1 MADKITNFD
10 FLRREPKF
18 YIFADAAIMADK
30 LLPVDI
36 ISSVIRCRQ
45 AMELAI
51 KWMYSVDEA
60 LSMPYQTTL
69 DTLLKN
75 SDFRELIG
83 NNQLWEQMDFIR
95 RLGNRAVHESK
106 NVSREQAELCLH
118 NLWRFLQF
126 VMYHYSN
133 EHSFNDKF
141 DNELY
146 AAAAPKSVT
155 PPSTVP
161 DVDLKKLMEENA
173 ALKSELTAL
182 RTEKQPSYISQ
193 PMEISEFKTRKVYI
207 DTMLQDVGWIENKNW
222 LNEVELAGMPNASGV
237 GFADYVLYGDD
248 GRPLAVIEAK
258 KTCVDVSVGR
268 QQAKLY
274 ADLLEQRYGR
284 RPVVFL
290 TNGFETRII
299 DNHYPE
305 RRISFI
311 YSKRDLEKLFNLQ
324 SFRTSLT
331 HIHIDR
337 NIAGRYYQKEAI
349 KAVCNDFDN
358 RNRRKALLVMATGS
372 GKTRTI
378 IELCDVLLQHGWVKH
393 ILFLADRNSLVTQA
407 KLKTGYNLLKVRK
420 QSPQQR
426 RVCIFYLSNNDQLH

>member
-18 YIFADAAIMADK
+18 YIFADAAIVADK

-45 AMELAI
+45 AMEFAI

-60 LSMPYQTTL
+60 LSMPYQATL

-133 EHSFNDKF
+133 EHNFNDKF

-161 DVDLKKLMEENA
+161 DVDLKKLMEE
-173 ALKSELTAL
+173 S
-182 RTEKQPSYISQ
+182 
-193 PMEISEFKTRKVYI
+193 
-207 DTMLQDVGWIENKNW
+207 
-222 LNEVELAGMPNASGV
+222 
-237 GFADYVLYGDD
+237 
-248 GRPLAVIEAK
+248 
-258 KTCVDVSVGR
+258 
-268 QQAKLY
+268 
-274 ADLLEQRYGR
+274 
-284 RPVVFL
+284 
-290 TNGFETRII
+290 
-299 DNHYPE
+299 
-305 RRISFI
+305 
-311 YSKRDLEKLFNLQ
+311 
-324 SFRTSLT
+324 
-331 HIHIDR
+331 
-337 NIAGRYYQKEAI
+337 
-349 KAVCNDFDN
+349 
-358 RNRRKALLVMATGS
+358 
-372 GKTRTI
+372 
-378 IELCDVLLQHGWVKH
+378 
-393 ILFLADRNSLVTQA
+393 
-407 KLKTGYNLLKVRK
+407 
-420 QSPQQR
+420 
-426 RVCIFYLSNNDQLH
+426 